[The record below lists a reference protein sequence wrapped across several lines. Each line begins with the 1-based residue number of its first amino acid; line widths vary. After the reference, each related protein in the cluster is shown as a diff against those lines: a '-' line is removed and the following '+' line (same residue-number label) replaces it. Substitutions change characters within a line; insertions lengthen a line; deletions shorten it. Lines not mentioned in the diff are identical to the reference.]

1 MKDITIEKIVYVAG
15 ALFFLIIQYFIVK
28 RYFLLKSLGYSDL
41 KLIQPIL
48 TGIIFI
54 LLAAFCV
61 FLFII
66 SKEEKDDGEEDENSN
81 NS

>member
-1 MKDITIEKIVYVAG
+1 MKDITIEKIVYAAG

-61 FLFII
+61 FLAII
-66 SKEEKDDGEEDENSN
+66 MKEPEENDGEENET
-81 NS
+81 